1 MQYGIFIRVEQCCSR
16 RWGGKL
22 LSEDLSCREVSP
34 AVLQKRLGFS
44 IWYVVHPFFLK
55 REDMKHET
63 RMARLGVRSTSSTHH
78 IHLDDY
84 THRIMSTLERES
96 FLTISSLPTTYS
108 IVLYCGCSEKAH
120 FSTLHYKLAAIKTV
134 GIFEI
139 FFQKIA

>member
-1 MQYGIFIRVEQCCSR
+1 MMILESRSSFPTHAIWHFYQGGAAYIVEDEENSSQRIYHVERSLQQSSKKDWDFPSGMLCPSIFPE
-16 RWGGKL
+16 
-22 LSEDLSCREVSP
+22 E
-34 AVLQKRLGFS
+34 
-44 IWYVVHPFFLK
+44 

-120 FSTLHYKLAAIKTV
+120 FSTL
-134 GIFEI
+134 
-139 FFQKIA
+139 